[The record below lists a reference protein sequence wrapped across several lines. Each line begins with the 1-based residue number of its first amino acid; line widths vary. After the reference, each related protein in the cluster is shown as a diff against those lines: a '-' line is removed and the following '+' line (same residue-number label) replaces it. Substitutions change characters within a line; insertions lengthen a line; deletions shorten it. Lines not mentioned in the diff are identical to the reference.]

1 MAEVT
6 YLWPTPKGVYYLV
19 TDPSENVQK
28 AFIREVLRHPEPLR
42 YESQALSALFEKVEG
57 GSELLPRLMKS
68 SWLQL
73 LDSPPSLPEESP
85 EALLE
90 QLLEPLSDRRVL
102 LLEEQG
108 FYLASKGFPHEI
120 AEPLAALGAE
130 LIRVYEHHR
139 DLLEPMLQVRSSAW
153 SLVDA
158 GGLSRLGF
166 WLLYI
171 DNKRFGLVIEGV
183 PMLNHPNFVLLVWQL
198 LLRYGETP

>member
-1 MAEVT
+1 MADAQF
-6 YLWPTPKGVYYLV
+6 LWPTPQGAYFLV
-19 TDPSENVQK
+19 TSTSESPQK
-28 AFIREVLRHPEPLR
+28 ALIRKILGRREPLR
-42 YESQALSALFEKVEG
+42 YEKEALTPLFEKPEEG
-57 GSELLPRLMKS
+57 EALLQRLIQS

-73 LDSPPSLPEESP
+73 LEEPPSLPKESP
-85 EALLE
+85 ETLLE
-90 QLLEPLSDRRVL
+90 QLLDPLSDRRAL

-120 AEPLAALGAE
+120 AEHLAALGAE
-130 LIRVYEHHR
+130 LIGVYERHR
-139 DLLEPMLQVRSSAW
+139 DLLEPMLKVHSQAW

-166 WLLYI
+166 WPLYI

-198 LLRYGETP
+198 LIRYGE